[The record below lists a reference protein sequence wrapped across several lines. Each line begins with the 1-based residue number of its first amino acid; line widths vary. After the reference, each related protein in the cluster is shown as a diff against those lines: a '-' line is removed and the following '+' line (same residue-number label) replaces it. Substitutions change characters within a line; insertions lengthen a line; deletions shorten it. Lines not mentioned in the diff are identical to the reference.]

1 MSTASTAI
9 PVTTTNV
16 DSTMRTESEFLVQAK
31 LAQAALQQ
39 FVAVKDFDNADETKR
54 SALNR
59 LMKTTVRSFSLFY
72 DFYWVSYF
80 TSSHLTVSPRLST
93 ILSSLRYLLP
103 STKSSMTFISSI
115 PHFRFRTTSPDS
127 TVFVTALTI
136 TWNPPVPR
144 EVSFPFFLL
153 LDFSN
158 TFSIDSCCCCSQ
170 SSSFEE

>member
-72 DFYWVSYF
+72 DFY
-80 TSSHLTVSPRLST
+80 
-93 ILSSLRYLLP
+93 
-103 STKSSMTFISSI
+103 
-115 PHFRFRTTSPDS
+115 
-127 TVFVTALTI
+127 
-136 TWNPPVPR
+136 
-144 EVSFPFFLL
+144 
-153 LDFSN
+153 
-158 TFSIDSCCCCSQ
+158 
-170 SSSFEE
+170 